1 MKQVIEY
8 IPYALLLGWFIYS
21 IYYLYK
27 AKKSPEQ
34 INPYIFESIPQVFP
48 TIGILGTFLGIA
60 YGLFYFD
67 TKNMSE
73 SIPTLLDGL
82 KTAFIASIFG
92 ILGLLIFQKFNAIVQ
107 RGNERNKITTSDEVE
122 ALNILIN
129 ETKKTAKE
137 NSENFKLLNNS
148 LIGESDESLA
158 TQFTI
163 MKNQMSEQ
171 NDKLTKIQSALGG
184 DGETSL
190 LTQIQKLRAEQN
202 QYAKLSTNSL
212 KFIVDT
218 MNKNN
223 EIIKTKFD
231 EFTKLLTENN
241 AKALVEAMEKV
252 ITDFNSQMNEL
263 IQRLVKENFEELN
276 NSVKNLNEWQ
286 KTNKEQ
292 IAILINQ
299 FNQVTNNLVVS
310 SQNIQEISINTK
322 LLTDSNSILSKIIA
336 ELQLVMVEDRKFIEV
351 IYKLEKSTNSVEISS
366 NLLAEFMKNEK
377 SFQESINQLLEKF
390 EEIRKIKDT
399 NKEFWKDI
407 ELKMNEGVAII
418 AKGNEKLATD
428 VSKLDIEFKKRLS
441 DSFMSLDKVLQS
453 MVLEY
458 QKKTSEVINELKR

>member
-1 MKQVIEY
+1 
-8 IPYALLLGWFIYS
+8 
-21 IYYLYK
+21 
-27 AKKSPEQ
+27 
-34 INPYIFESIPQVFP
+34 
-48 TIGILGTFLGIA
+48 
-60 YGLFYFD
+60 
-67 TKNMSE
+67 
-73 SIPTLLDGL
+73 
-82 KTAFIASIFG
+82 
-92 ILGLLIFQKFNAIVQ
+92 
-107 RGNERNKITTSDEVE
+107 
-122 ALNILIN
+122 
-129 ETKKTAKE
+129 
-137 NSENFKLLNNS
+137 
-148 LIGESDESLA
+148 
-158 TQFTI
+158 